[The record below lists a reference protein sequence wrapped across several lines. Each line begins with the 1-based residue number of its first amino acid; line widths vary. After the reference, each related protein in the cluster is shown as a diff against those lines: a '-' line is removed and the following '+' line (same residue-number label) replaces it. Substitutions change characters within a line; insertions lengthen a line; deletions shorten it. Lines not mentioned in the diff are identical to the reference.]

1 MIPYA
6 VSIKY
11 MLAGYAAIF
20 LVLVIY
26 LFSLFFRWRRLK
38 RDLQTLEELEKE

>member
-38 RDLQTLEELEKE
+38 RDLQTLEELEKQ

>member
-20 LVLVIY
+20 LVIVIY

-38 RDLQTLEELEKE
+38 RDLQTLEELEKQ